1 MPAPSHNPIGVS
13 SSRETTTRPS
23 GDEDL
28 HVAGSDRLRAAR
40 QRYSTGR
47 RAIVAVLAQMGR
59 PVTAPEIV
67 SQDKDLSVSS
77 VYRNLAVLEA
87 AEVVRRLVTQDET
100 ARYEL
105 AEEFTL
111 HHHHLVCETC
121 GLVADYVAPAQL
133 EREMS
138 NTLDSLRDDTG
149 FAPRAHHVQILGLC
163 AVCRR
168 AHER

>member
-1 MPAPSHNPIGVS
+1 MAAPSRVPISAGT
-13 SSRETTTRPS
+13 SREATTRPS
-23 GDEDL
+23 SGEDL
-28 HVAGSDRLRAAR
+28 HVAVSDRLRAVQ

-47 RAIVAVLAQMGR
+47 RAIVAVLAQTGR

-67 SQDKDLSVSS
+67 SQDEDLSVSS

-87 AEVVRRLVTQDET
+87 AEVVRRLVTQEET

-111 HHHHLVCETC
+111 HHHHLVCESC
-121 GLVADYVAPAQL
+121 GLVADYVAPARL

-138 NTLDSLRDDTG
+138 KTLDSLRDSTG
-149 FAPRAHHVQILGLC
+149 FVPRAHHVQILGLC

-168 AHER
+168 THKR

>member
-1 MPAPSHNPIGVS
+1 MAAPSSVPTATARGAM
-13 SSRETTTRPS
+13 TRPS
-23 GDEDL
+23 NGEDL
-28 HVAGSDRLRAAR
+28 HVAVGDRLRAAR

-47 RAIVAVLAQMGR
+47 RAIVAVLAQTGR

-67 SQDKDLSVSS
+67 SQDEDLSVSS

-87 AEVVRRLVTQDET
+87 AEVVRRLVTQEET

-105 AEEFTL
+105 AEEFTR
-111 HHHHLVCETC
+111 HHHHLVCENC
-121 GLVADYVAPAQL
+121 GLVADYVAPARL

-138 NTLDSLRDDTG
+138 KTLDSLSETTG
-149 FAPRAHHVQILGLC
+149 FEPRAHHVQILGLC

-168 AHER
+168 APGR